1 MTQNGMNTSPNRKD
15 MLLGCFVLAFLTLP
29 ALASGI
35 WLQKELLGIFSI
47 EERLDAIE
55 SKLSK

>member
-1 MTQNGMNTSPNRKD
+1 MTQNGMNTSPNRKN
-15 MLLGCFVLAFLTLP
+15 MLLGCFVLTLLFVP
-29 ALASGI
+29 ALASGV